1 VTNLELANKPDNLKA
16 SLGTL
21 SLQVTLRGPTDVMGS
36 ITASNVRAVAD
47 LSALGSSTGQFSVP
61 VDIYVDGFTNVGAM
75 GSYSVLVSI
84 SEPVESSDTAVEVS
98 VDPSPS
104 ATAEQETE

>member
-1 VTNLELANKPDNLKA
+1 
-16 SLGTL
+16 
-21 SLQVTLRGPTDVMGS
+21 
-36 ITASNVRAVAD
+36 
-47 LSALGSSTGQFSVP
+47 VP

-84 SEPVESSDTAVEVS
+84 SEPVESTDTAVEVS

-104 ATAEQETE
+104 AAAETEEE

>member
-1 VTNLELANKPDNLKA
+1 
-16 SLGTL
+16 
-21 SLQVTLRGPTDVMGS
+21 MGS

-61 VDIYVDGFTNVGAM
+61 VDIYVDGFSNVGAM
-75 GSYSVLVSI
+75 GSYSVLVSL
-84 SEPVESSDTAVEVS
+84 SEPVESTDTAVEVA

-104 ATAEQETE
+104 ATAEEGTE